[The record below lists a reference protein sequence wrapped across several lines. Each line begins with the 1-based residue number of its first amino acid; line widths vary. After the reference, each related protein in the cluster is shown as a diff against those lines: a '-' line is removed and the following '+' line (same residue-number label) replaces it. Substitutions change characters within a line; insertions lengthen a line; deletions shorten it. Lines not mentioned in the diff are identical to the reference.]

1 MKKIFV
7 VNLLAIII
15 FSAQAF
21 AGNVRDELKNYF
33 NDIAIKVRN
42 TENVHQKREIL
53 NNSFKKI
60 LTALDEVEQTPMSEK
75 DIQSIKSFK
84 EQLNKKYYELNG
96 LNGFTRISDKNLN
109 NFAQYSVQDLE
120 QSAEYVTISVLT
132 LVLII
137 IAAVLLL

>member
-1 MKKIFV
+1 MKKIIFIS
-7 VNLLAIII
+7 LFAILN

-33 NDIAIKVRN
+33 NDIAVKVRS
-42 TENVHQKREIL
+42 TEDAHQKREIL

-75 DIQSIKSFK
+75 DIQSIKSFR
-84 EQLNKKYYELNG
+84 EQLNQKYNELNG
-96 LNGFTRISDKNLN
+96 LNGFTRVSDKNLN

-120 QSAEYVTISVLT
+120 QSAEYVTISILT

-137 IAAVLLL
+137 IAAALLL